1 VLTHGEGGAVA
12 RPGHVIGPGGP
23 GRLKVRLRGVGC
35 VIHATSVQG
44 VGYARLRTEAN
55 AARRWSPEVPAVAN
69 IQSLDPSASPLD
81 YYGGEL
87 RRHREANGLKQGQ
100 LGDIIFCTGSLIG
113 QIETTKKI
121 PTRDFSE
128 RVDAALGTDGLFS
141 RLVGLVLRSQLPTW
155 FQPYA
160 DMEARAA
167 YISTYQA
174 QLVYGLLQTED
185 YARALLGVDHPG
197 KVDEMVAA
205 RMERQMAL
213 QRDNPPALW
222 IILSEAA
229 LLQNVGS
236 RAVMRRQL
244 ARLLE
249 FRDDPWVQI
258 QVMPFSA
265 GQHTGMMGSFNLLRF
280 DDNPDL
286 FYVESYD
293 QGHMTANPSV
303 IKERSVGYARL
314 QATALSVEESAV
326 LIARVM
332 EERYGDQSRPVR
344 SAVA

>member
-1 VLTHGEGGAVA
+1 M
-12 RPGHVIGPGGP
+12 
-23 GRLKVRLRGVGC
+23 
-35 VIHATSVQG
+35 
-44 VGYARLRTEAN
+44 
-55 AARRWSPEVPAVAN
+55 AN
-69 IQSLDPSASPLD
+69 IQTLDPSASPLD
-81 YYGGEL
+81 YYGWEL
-87 RRHREANGLKQGQ
+87 RRQREAHNLKQGQ

-128 RVDAALGTDGLFS
+128 RVDAALGTGGVFS

-174 QLVYGLLQTED
+174 QLVYGLLQTEE
-185 YARALLGVDHPG
+185 YARALLGVDHPN

-205 RMERQMAL
+205 RLDRQRIL
-213 QRDNPPALW
+213 KRENPPALW

-229 LLQNVGS
+229 LLQEVGG
-236 RAVMRRQL
+236 RGVMQAQL
-244 ARLLE
+244 ARLLD

-258 QVMPFSA
+258 QVLPFSV
-265 GQHTGMMGSFNLLRF
+265 GQHTGMMGSFTLLRF
-280 DDNPDL
+280 EDDPDL
-286 FYVESYD
+286 FYVDSYE
-293 QGHMTANPSV
+293 GHMTANSQV

-314 QATALSVEESAV
+314 QATALSPEDSAT

-332 EERYGDQSRPVR
+332 EERYGDHDH
-344 SAVA
+344 A